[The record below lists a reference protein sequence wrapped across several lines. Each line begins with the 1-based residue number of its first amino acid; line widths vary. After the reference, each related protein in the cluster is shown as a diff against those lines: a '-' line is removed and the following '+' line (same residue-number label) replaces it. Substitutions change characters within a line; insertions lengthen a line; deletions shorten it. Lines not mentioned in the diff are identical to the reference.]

1 MNDLLVY
8 VAVAFAA
15 GMAFGMTITASALD
29 RRGMNQPTTPTV
41 VYVNERRNETLEAEG
56 RGCVSVIFMALLVL
70 GVVAAL
76 VVLGALGS

>member
-76 VVLGALGS
+76 VVLGSMGS

>member
-1 MNDLLVY
+1 
-8 VAVAFAA
+8 
-15 GMAFGMTITASALD
+15 
-29 RRGMNQPTTPTV
+29 V

-76 VVLGALGS
+76 VVLGSMGS

>member
-1 MNDLLVY
+1 MNDPLVW

-29 RRGMNQPTTPTV
+29 RRGTIQPPAPAV

-56 RGCVSVIFMALLVL
+56 RGCISVIFMALLVL

-76 VVLGALGS
+76 VVLGTLGS